1 MTDKPSVDK
10 SPENVAGMFTDIAP
24 RYDFMN
30 RFLSGFVDVY
40 WRKYAA
46 KRVPI
51 PQGGTYLDVCTDTA
65 DLLIEYYRR
74 YKDKPSAYVGCDF
87 CQPMLDIGEKK
98 IQKKIPQPA
107 VPVTLQF
114 GDACALPFE
123 DNSFDT
129 ITVAF
134 GLRNTADMIKAIQEM
149 HRVCKPGGTMGILEF
164 SMPTGFFFKR
174 LYLFYFR
181 YILPTL
187 GKVLARNRYKAYN
200 YLPQSVESFPYGQKL
215 ADALAQC
222 GWQNVSFTPLT
233 FGIATLYIGT
243 KEQN

>member
-10 SPENVAGMFTDIAP
+10 SPENVAGMFADIAP

-40 WRKYAA
+40 WRKYTA

-51 PQGGTYLDVCTDTA
+51 PQGGAYLDVCTGTA

-74 YKDKPSAYVGCDF
+74 YKDKPSAYTGCDF

-98 IQKKIPQPA
+98 IQKKIPKPA

-134 GLRNTADMIKAIQEM
+134 GLRNTTDMTRAIQEM
-149 HRVCKPGGTMGILEF
+149 HRVCKPGGT
-164 SMPTGFFFKR
+164 
-174 LYLFYFR
+174 R
-181 YILPTL
+181 YW
-187 GKVLARNRYKAYN
+187 ARSWR
-200 YLPQSVESFPYGQKL
+200 
-215 ADALAQC
+215 
-222 GWQNVSFTPLT
+222 
-233 FGIATLYIGT
+233 ATGT
-243 KEQN
+243 KPTTTCRKASRRSRTVRNWQTRSLNAAGKTFPSPP

>member
-10 SPENVAGMFTDIAP
+10 SPENVAGMFADIAP

-40 WRKYAA
+40 WRKYTA

-51 PQGGTYLDVCTDTA
+51 PQGGSYLDVCTGTA

-74 YKDKPSAYVGCDF
+74 YKDKASAYVGCDF

-134 GLRNTADMIKAIQEM
+134 GLRNTTDMTKAIQEM
-149 HRVCKPGGTMGILEF
+149 TASANPVERWEF
-164 SMPTGFFFKR
+164 WSSPCRRGSSSSACTCFISVTFC
-174 LYLFYFR
+174 R
-181 YILPTL
+181 YW
-187 GKVLARNRYKAYN
+187 ARFWRA
-200 YLPQSVESFPYGQKL
+200 
-215 ADALAQC
+215 
-222 GWQNVSFTPLT
+222 
-233 FGIATLYIGT
+233 IGT
-243 KEQN
+243 RPTTTCRKASSRSHTDRNWRTRWLNAAGKTLPLPP